1 MVTGRWL
8 TLNAVHS
15 SREREGS
22 AEMSGEKKNGKI
34 ASPFETV

>member
-15 SREREGS
+15 SREKEGS
-22 AEMSGEKKNGKI
+22 AEMNGEKNGKI